1 MYHKN
6 DLAILIK
13 KHDSILDF
21 IQEYALDGLWFLDTR
36 DQNGCWINPKLKDIL
51 GYKKEAKNILPESL
65 FISIL
70 TQVMPFETSR
80 KTEFYDKVLEYYHK
94 DGAKIV
100 MDCRLYNL
108 YDSDGILYG
117 ILGANTLK
125 NEIEHHIHEQQ
136 AILEAT
142 QNSQLFYIVKTDI
155 HGNYIY
161 ANDYFYEVF
170 GFEESTILGN
180 SALLSILKEDHSLCI
195 EVVMKCFQYPSVP
208 HKVILRKEN
217 QWGKI
222 ITSQW
227 EYTGLVNENGDV
239 FEILCQGYNVSE
251 KIKTESDLSVLLA
264 NMTDLIISIDTNG
277 SISYVSPN
285 VKNLYGYEP
294 FDFIGK
300 SYLEFVHPEDL
311 ALSIKS
317 IETSKATGIPFKN
330 LEIRLLQN
338 PDNWYW
344 VNINA
349 SINPVNKETILVIT
363 DISEKIE
370 SLVQLRRTKLFLQA
384 TNAVAKIGGWERNLT
399 TGEGFISDYAKEI
412 FGIRED
418 ENPST
423 NEVLLY
429 FKEGE
434 NRNMLANAIIEAK
447 ENGKPFDLQL
457 ELITAKGVNIWVRC
471 IGKIAPSHT
480 NETVLYG
487 SIQDIDEIKKIEI
500 EREKSNVLFKKLT
513 ESFPDVLFQAQ
524 TLDNGD
530 SNMLLFSR
538 NYLQIEGFDDMSP
551 KVKGDVFIEHF
562 HPDDLPYIRE
572 NLDKSLSTLCTLDI
586 RARMILDIG
595 EIRWIH
601 MVATPEIIDDSF
613 FWHGYFKDITES
625 KASENELIRTKN
637 LLLET
642 NQVARVGGWERDLNT
657 GKSIW
662 STVTKEIFEF
672 DYQPSADEALQ
683 FYKEQYRAILSQHM
697 AKCVSEGEAYDLELE
712 IVTAK
717 GREIWVRVI
726 GKADFSNPLKKRVYG
741 TVQDID
747 KLKKSEI
754 AKEKTSQLL
763 KNLAKQV
770 PGGLC
775 QYLLFNDGTFILPYV
790 SEGFLNLFAVTSKAI
805 SESPNIVFDCIHPED
820 IKRVRKQFIESY
832 NSLTIWQT
840 NFRIILPSGEERW
853 VSVESSPE
861 HLENSVLWHGYF
873 SDITQAKLI
882 EIQLQHTKNIL
893 EETSRVARVG
903 GWTIDPITR
912 VIHWSNVIKEII
924 EVPYD
929 FEPTLEIGLGFYKEG
944 ESRTLIQNS
953 VRNCITLGT
962 PFEIEVQVVSS
973 RGEEIWVK
981 AIGKAEIENGQV
993 KRVYGICQDINQYK
1007 IAEENNK
1014 SLQKLELLLI
1024 KEKQLNAIKS
1034 RFLALASHEFRTP
1047 LAGILGSTELIEMNV
1062 DLLETSPPIEKVHK
1076 HIEHITTQVNRLT
1089 SMVKDVLTLE
1099 KTVDGK
1105 TILDLQPLAIKD
1117 FIIELT
1123 KEVEYYQK
1131 GNKPLKLFLPEAEQ
1145 EILTDKNML
1154 SHIINNLVSN
1164 AYKYSRKAE
1173 LAPEIHVNYLEKYI
1187 RIEVKDYGIGI
1198 PEKDQQQLFET
1209 FFRASNAITTEGTG
1223 LGLSIAKEF
1232 AEKIGGKLR
1241 FVSEEGFGSSFILKI
1256 PYEI

>member
-13 KHDSILDF
+13 KHDNILDF
-21 IQEYALDGLWFLDTR
+21 IQEYALDGLWFLDTF
-36 DQNGCWINPKLKDIL
+36 DQRECWINPKLKDIL
-51 GYKKEAKNILPESL
+51 GYKKEAKNILPETL
-65 FISIL
+65 FVNIL
-70 TQVMPFETSR
+70 TQIIPFDTSR
-80 KTEFYDKVLEYYHK
+80 ETEFYDTVLEYNHK
-94 DGAKIV
+94 DGTKIV
-100 MDCRLYNL
+100 MDCKLYNL
-108 YDSDGILYG
+108 YDSDGIHYG

-125 NEIEHHIHEQQ
+125 KAIEHPINEQQ
-136 AILEAT
+136 GILEAT

-170 GFEESTILGN
+170 GFEESTILGK

-195 EVVMKCFQYPSVP
+195 EVVMKCFQHPSIP
-208 HKVILRKEN
+208 HKVILRKED

-227 EYTGLVNENGDV
+227 EYTGLVNENGEV

-251 KIKTESDLSVLLA
+251 KVKTESDLSVLLA

-277 SISYVSPN
+277 IISYVSPN
-285 VKNLYGYEP
+285 IKNLYGYEP
-294 FDFIGK
+294 CDFIGK

-311 ALSIKS
+311 ALGLKS
-317 IETSKATGIPFKN
+317 IETSKASGIPFKN

-338 PDNWYW
+338 PDTWYW
-344 VNINA
+344 ANINA
-349 SINPVNKETILVIT
+349 SINPTNKETILVIT
-363 DISEKIE
+363 DISDKIE
-370 SLVQLRRTKLFLQA
+370 SLTQLKRTKMFLQA

-399 TGEGFISDYAKEI
+399 TGEGFLSDYTKEI
-412 FGIRED
+412 FDITED
-418 ENPST
+418 AHPSLS
-423 NEVLLY
+423 EILLH
-429 FKEGE
+429 FKEGK
-434 NRNMLANAIIEAK
+434 NRDAIANAIGEASEK
-447 ENGKPFDLQL
+447 SKPFDLQL
-457 ELITAKGVNIWVRC
+457 EIITAKGKNIWVRC
-471 IGKIAPSHT
+471 MGEIAPSNS
-480 NETVLYG
+480 NEKILYG
-487 SIQDIDEIKKIEI
+487 SIQDINEIKKIEI
-500 EREKSNVLFKKLT
+500 ERDKSILLLKKLT
-513 ESFPDVLFQAQ
+513 ESFPDVLFQAESSE
-524 TLDNGD
+524 NEGP
-530 SNMLLFSR
+530 SMLIFSR
-538 NYLQIEGFDDMSP
+538 NFLQVKGFDELSP
-551 KVKGDVFIEHF
+551 KEKGDIVIQHF
-562 HPDDLPYIRE
+562 HLDDLPILRQ
-572 NLDKSLSTLCTLDI
+572 NLSQSLRSLAVFDVEVRLNIAT
-586 RARMILDIG
+586 G
-595 EIRWIH
+595 ETRWIH
-601 MVATPEIIDDSF
+601 LVATPEIVGKSYL
-613 FWHGYFKDITES
+613 WHGYFKDITES
-625 KASENELIRTKN
+625 KAFKDELIRTKN

-642 NQVARVGGWERDLNT
+642 NTVAQVGGWERDLNT

-662 STVTKEIFEF
+662 STITKEIFEF
-672 DYQPSADEALQ
+672 NHQPTAEEALQ
-683 FYKEQYRAILSQHM
+683 FYKEQYRPILSQHM
-697 AKCVSEGEAYDLELE
+697 AKCISDGEAYDLELE

-717 GREIWVRVI
+717 GRDIWVRVI

-861 HLENSVLWHGYF
+861 RLDNSVIWHGYF
-873 SDITQAKLI
+873 SDITEAKLI
-882 EIQLQHTKNIL
+882 EIQLQHTNNIL

-903 GWTIDPITR
+903 GWTIDPTTR
-912 VIHWSNVIKEII
+912 IIHWSNVIKEII

-953 VRNCITLGT
+953 VRNCITMGT
-962 PFEIEVQVVSS
+962 PFEIEVQVVNT
-973 RGEEIWVK
+973 RGEDIWIK
-981 AIGKAEIENGQV
+981 AIGKADIENGQV

-1014 SLQKLELLLI
+1014 NLQKLELLLI

-1047 LAGILGSTELIEMNV
+1047 LAGILGSTELIEMNI
-1062 DLLETSPPIEKVHK
+1062 DLLETSQPIEKVHK

-1105 TILDLQPLAIKD
+1105 TILDLQPLAIKG
-1117 FIIELT
+1117 FILELT

-1173 LAPEIHVNYLEKYI
+1173 LAPEIHVNYLEKHI

-1232 AEKIGGKLR
+1232 AEKVGGKLR

-1256 PYEI
+1256 PYKI